1 MKIEFTK
8 GHGTG
13 NDFILVLD
21 KAGQVDLSADQ
32 VAAMCDRHFG
42 IGADGLIIVKPTAK
56 DSEVA
61 ELLEDEPEA
70 IWFMDYRNSDGSR
83 AEMCG
88 NGIRVFARYLLEN
101 GLATLTDGS
110 TLPVATRNGIKDL
123 TATVNG
129 FAVDLGLFS
138 IGDDQTLVS
147 TQGLQVSRPGLSVNV
162 GNPHVVVALADLEEL
177 QGLELVKA
185 PVLEPLPEDG
195 ANVEYVV
202 LDEPLINKGVAGLT
216 MRVHER
222 GSGETMSCWYRHSSC
237 SPCNSTLG
245 WGDSKLL
252 EGEKFLGERLLSGC
266 FQPRTANMF
275 QSVARQ
281 YLLTLGLGR
290 INHFDNSVGLCCP

>member
-21 KAGQVDLSADQ
+21 KAGQIDLSADQ

-61 ELLEDEPEA
+61 DLLDDEPEA
-70 IWFMDYRNSDGSR
+70 VWFMDYRNSDGSR

-110 TLPVATRNGIKDL
+110 TLPVATRDGIKDL

-147 TQGLQVSRPGLSVNV
+147 AQGLQVSRPGLSVNV

-177 QGLELVKA
+177 QGLELSKP

-195 ANVEYVV
+195 ANVEFVV

-222 GSGETMSCWYRHSSC
+222 GSGETMSCGTGIAASAIAIRHWAGGTQNFWKVKV
-237 SPCNSTLG
+237 PG
-245 WGDSKLL
+245 
-252 EGEKFLGERLLSGC
+252 GEVAVRMFPTEDGEHVSISG
-266 FQPRTANMF
+266 PA
-275 QSVARQ
+275 V
-281 YLLTLGLGR
+281 LTYSGTWQ
-290 INHFDNSVGLCCP
+290 D